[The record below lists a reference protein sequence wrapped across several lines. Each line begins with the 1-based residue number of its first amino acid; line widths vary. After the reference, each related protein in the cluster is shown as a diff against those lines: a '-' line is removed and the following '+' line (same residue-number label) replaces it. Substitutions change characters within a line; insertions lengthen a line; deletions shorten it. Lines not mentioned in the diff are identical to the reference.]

1 MKVLSDLVGFSEP
14 LSNIS
19 NELSKLDWEYEGE
32 PFIIRA
38 IQIIEVLQ
46 RYVSGEIESIEIEE
60 WANLI
65 ECRED
70 IEFEK
75 DKRNML
81 ENAIYQLAN
90 PVLEGDITPE
100 ICKKL
105 LMTLF

>member
-1 MKVLSDLVGFSEP
+1 MKVLSDLVSFSKP
-14 LSNIS
+14 LNNIS
-19 NELSKLDWEYEGE
+19 NELSELDWEYEGDA
-32 PFIIRA
+32 FIIRA

-46 RYVSGEIESIEIEE
+46 RYISGEIKSMEIEE

-75 DKRNML
+75 DKRNIL
-81 ENAIYQLAN
+81 ENTIYQLAN